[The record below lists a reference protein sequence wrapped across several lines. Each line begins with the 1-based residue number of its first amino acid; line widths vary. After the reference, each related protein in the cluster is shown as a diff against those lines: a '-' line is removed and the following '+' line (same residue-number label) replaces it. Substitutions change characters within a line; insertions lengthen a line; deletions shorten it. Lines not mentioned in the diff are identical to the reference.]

1 MIVVAGESLV
11 DLVPDGDDRLAAHC
25 GGGPFNTAR
34 ALARL
39 EQKVDFLGC
48 VSDDAFG
55 ARLRAA
61 LTDDGVGVAT
71 VVATGLPTTLALA
84 ALGGDGGAEYRFYTE
99 GTAAAA
105 LTPTDALAALPETLD
120 ALVAGSF
127 GLMLEPL
134 SDAILA
140 VLETDTATAA
150 LTVLDPNIRPSLI
163 PDRRAYLQRLERAL
177 RRTDVL
183 KASAEDLVWIEPEL
197 DPESAARRLL
207 QTGPAVALVTR
218 GADGALVVSGDGAV
232 AVSAPAVEV
241 VDTIGAG
248 DAFTAGFLASWLH
261 RGLDGDRLADHDAI
275 MASAEFACVV
285 ASRTCERAGAD
296 PPRITL

>member
-11 DLVPDGDDRLAAHC
+11 DLVPDRYDRLAAHC

-39 EQKVDFLGC
+39 GQEVDFLGC

-61 LTDDGVGVAT
+61 LAEDGVGVAT

-105 LTPTDALAALPETLD
+105 LTPTDALAALPATLE

-183 KASAEDLVWIEPEL
+183 KASAEDL
-197 DPESAARRLL
+197 
-207 QTGPAVALVTR
+207 GPAALVTR
-218 GADGALVVSGDGAV
+218 GADGALVVSGDDAV

-261 RGLDGDRLADHDAI
+261 RGRDGDRLADHDAVL
-275 MASAEFACVV
+275 ASAEFACVV

>member
-11 DLVPDGDDRLAAHC
+11 DLVPDRYDRLAAHC

-39 EQKVDFLGC
+39 GQEVDFLGC

-61 LTDDGVGVAT
+61 LAEDGVGVAT

-105 LTPTDALAALPETLD
+105 LTPTDALAALPATLE

-183 KASAEDLVWIEPEL
+183 KASAEDL
-197 DPESAARRLL
+197 
-207 QTGPAVALVTR
+207 GPAALVTR
-218 GADGALVVSGDGAV
+218 GADGALVVSGDDAV

-261 RGLDGDRLADHDAI
+261 RGLDGDRLADHDAVL
-275 MASAEFACVV
+275 ASAEFACVV